1 MLTAV
6 STPKGKRRRNPLRF
20 DPSRTGLIRRQ
31 FSAELIRRFERI
43 RSAVWQLV
51 AKQDVFG
58 LVQPEPPTILYD
70 PSQPRV
76 PAGSPEGGQWISGAM
91 TAVPEPFRSEL
102 TVRVMKTGRGS
113 MRVGREI
120 RIEPELFTKGKKA
133 VEHDIFHEVGHFMSS
148 RLTKAAREE
157 AEQYAG
163 KIKTPVTE
171 KYRRYL
177 EEQSMAGIFSASL
190 DRKMSDE
197 QLAEM
202 FRQHLQEGKHRS
214 LVKRL
219 KFTESAGEMPAP
231 RPYKKGEKVQRIF
244 GGEKQTG
251 TVSAVQV
258 HKPTGRQYI
267 KLKGDKKWH
276 PFDWWNPVENFDPN
290 QPRAPA
296 GTPEG
301 GQWVDEDGDDLSL
314 DSVAQKM
321 LELGVKKV
329 DLKNM
334 DTRVARILLRE
345 LQAAPVLPKR
355 VRLHTGLK
363 DTLARSAFKYGASW
377 GDLDISSRASQH
389 KLMEEEVTQA
399 QAAKYSSGLPTFSD
413 ASLPGLLRHEIGHL
427 GHRYFGMRTAVL
439 NDPEVNEFWKTKLS
453 EYSSVAWT
461 TLDERNARAE
471 GIAESYALWRAGGE
485 VPTKLGDEFLRWH
498 DGTRP
503 IINYDPNQ
511 PRDEQ
516 GRWTDEGGGGGVSVP
531 TMAPADRSAVGPPKW
546 SIAVGRTHQRYIR
559 QFQDVLDRAG
569 FLDRKHP
576 LWFRDGQ
583 TGQGAE
589 ANYRRGQAYENA
601 PDSTPGIV
609 LARRLGSSDTIL
621 HEYGHHVDWIMGG
634 AQYLRYS
641 EEQERGV
648 YWSDRRLP
656 EWIQFKGQVES
667 ENRKMCRE
675 IMADAFLH
683 YVTKGTTSG
692 LWVGGLKQGKT
703 QEEFH
708 TWLDAEFAKARDLF
722 TTNVVTNAPGPK
734 AFQFKTKD
742 EKLKSFNRW
751 FADLVNQGILEV
763 DRTTRPWLAKYV
775 ESAYKKGA
783 IRSYLE
789 AHKKELGRTADFY
802 AGTREQF
809 LRSAFE
815 TPERMSKLKLLGTRA
830 FEELKGISAEMSRQ
844 MSRVLADGMAHGKG
858 PYEIARTMSNTITG
872 IERKRAKVLARTEII
887 HAHAEGQL
895 DGYEEM
901 GVEEV
906 SVDVEWSTAGDDLV
920 CELCDEMEG
929 EVFTIDEARGLIPK
943 HPNCRCAWKPHLQ
956 KLKRGK

>member
-70 PSQPRV
+70 P
-76 PAGSPEGGQWISGAM
+76 
-91 TAVPEPFRSEL
+91 
-102 TVRVMKTGRGS
+102 
-113 MRVGREI
+113 
-120 RIEPELFTKGKKA
+120 
-133 VEHDIFHEVGHFMSS
+133 
-148 RLTKAAREE
+148 
-157 AEQYAG
+157 Y
-163 KIKTPVTE
+163 
-171 KYRRYL
+171 
-177 EEQSMAGIFSASL
+177 
-190 DRKMSDE
+190 
-197 QLAEM
+197 
-202 FRQHLQEGKHRS
+202 
-214 LVKRL
+214 
-219 KFTESAGEMPAP
+219 
-231 RPYKKGEKVQRIF
+231 
-244 GGEKQTG
+244 
-251 TVSAVQV
+251 
-258 HKPTGRQYI
+258 
-267 KLKGDKKWH
+267 
-276 PFDWWNPVENFDPN
+276 
-290 QPRAPA
+290 
-296 GTPEG
+296 
-301 GQWVDEDGDDLSL
+301 
-314 DSVAQKM
+314 
-321 LELGVKKV
+321 
-329 DLKNM
+329 
-334 DTRVARILLRE
+334 
-345 LQAAPVLPKR
+345 
-355 VRLHTGLK
+355 
-363 DTLARSAFKYGASW
+363 
-377 GDLDISSRASQH
+377 
-389 KLMEEEVTQA
+389 
-399 QAAKYSSGLPTFSD
+399 
-413 ASLPGLLRHEIGHL
+413 
-427 GHRYFGMRTAVL
+427 
-439 NDPEVNEFWKTKLS
+439 
-453 EYSSVAWT
+453 
-461 TLDERNARAE
+461 
-471 GIAESYALWRAGGE
+471 
-485 VPTKLGDEFLRWH
+485 
-498 DGTRP
+498 
-503 IINYDPNQ
+503 
-511 PRDEQ
+511 
-516 GRWTDEGGGGGVSVP
+516 
-531 TMAPADRSAVGPPKW
+531 
-546 SIAVGRTHQRYIR
+546 
-559 QFQDVLDRAG
+559 
-569 FLDRKHP
+569 
-576 LWFRDGQ
+576 
-583 TGQGAE
+583 
-589 ANYRRGQAYENA
+589 
-601 PDSTPGIV
+601 
-609 LARRLGSSDTIL
+609 
-621 HEYGHHVDWIMGG
+621 
-634 AQYLRYS
+634 
-641 EEQERGV
+641 
-648 YWSDRRLP
+648 
-656 EWIQFKGQVES
+656 
-667 ENRKMCRE
+667 
-675 IMADAFLH
+675 

>member
-1 MLTAV
+1 
-6 STPKGKRRRNPLRF
+6 
-20 DPSRTGLIRRQ
+20 
-31 FSAELIRRFERI
+31 
-43 RSAVWQLV
+43 
-51 AKQDVFG
+51 
-58 LVQPEPPTILYD
+58 
-70 PSQPRV
+70 
-76 PAGSPEGGQWISGAM
+76 
-91 TAVPEPFRSEL
+91 
-102 TVRVMKTGRGS
+102 

-290 QPRAPA
+290 QPR
-296 GTPEG
+296 
-301 GQWVDEDGDDLSL
+301 
-314 DSVAQKM
+314 
-321 LELGVKKV
+321 
-329 DLKNM
+329 
-334 DTRVARILLRE
+334 
-345 LQAAPVLPKR
+345 
-355 VRLHTGLK
+355 
-363 DTLARSAFKYGASW
+363 
-377 GDLDISSRASQH
+377 
-389 KLMEEEVTQA
+389 
-399 QAAKYSSGLPTFSD
+399 
-413 ASLPGLLRHEIGHL
+413 
-427 GHRYFGMRTAVL
+427 
-439 NDPEVNEFWKTKLS
+439 
-453 EYSSVAWT
+453 
-461 TLDERNARAE
+461 
-471 GIAESYALWRAGGE
+471 
-485 VPTKLGDEFLRWH
+485 
-498 DGTRP
+498 
-503 IINYDPNQ
+503 
-511 PRDEQ
+511 DEQ

-589 ANYRRGQAYENA
+589 ANYRREQAYENA